1 MAEKRVTVGK
11 YIKSWK
17 ELQDRELQILRL
29 KCAGNLLNIEL
40 LKAYSE
46 AETKRLLDDLSNRYA
61 DLLKEI
67 LTT

>member
-29 KCAGNLLNIEL
+29 KCAANVLNIEL